1 MLILPISGS
10 MTTVTWISY
19 TDFDVPFEVW
29 RTAFQGIGVVSEVW
43 RIRSLLRV
51 FLAFP
56 VLPRVDCQCALP
68 PRLARV
74 HLLAP
79 RMLTHL
85 QAPARQEVWRRRRSR
100 RE

>member
-43 RIRSLLRV
+43 RIRSGLKVDAASSPWSAYWRQLL
-51 FLAFP
+51 ASH
-56 VLPRVDCQCALP
+56 PRVDFLP
-68 PRLARV
+68 LA
-74 HLLAP
+74 
-79 RMLTHL
+79 
-85 QAPARQEVWRRRRSR
+85 
-100 RE
+100 